1 MGIGDNMRGFLSN
14 VQVGVKSTSL
24 STFHFIL
31 RLVSGLFVGLT
42 MALIGQELMGYE
54 TLALIFATVV
64 VLAIIMKILSLWSIS
79 QILIFDLI
87 VVLLAMLMRMYILVA
102 P

>member
-1 MGIGDNMRGFLSN
+1 MGIGDNMRGFVSN

-24 STFHFIL
+24 SAFHFSL
-31 RLVSGLFVGLT
+31 RLVTGLFVGLT

-54 TLALIFATVV
+54 TLALIFAIVV
-64 VLAIIMKILSLWSIS
+64 VLSIIIKILSPWSIS

>member
-1 MGIGDNMRGFLSN
+1 
-14 VQVGVKSTSL
+14 VT
-24 STFHFIL
+24 
-31 RLVSGLFVGLT
+31 GLFVGLT

-54 TLALIFATVV
+54 TLALIFAAVV
-64 VLAIIMKILSLWSIS
+64 VLAIIIRILSSWSIS